1 MGIAGMTVKEIMK
14 NLPTITTDI
23 IKIIDA
29 LVDNYGE
36 GVIFGNVLKWFK
48 DKIPGDDITKELS

>member
-1 MGIAGMTVKEIMK
+1 MK